1 MRIFNSKK
9 ISMAVLVCAFI
20 SMASLYQNCTASGP
34 ITFKSLAMSG
44 GGNGEGYE
52 GKLSIYSYTSPT
64 SPCTDLDNNGKPLP
78 NSQIFHYSSQNLKL
92 VRETCKDITPVQIN
106 PNSVQITNGG
116 NTIIYQG
123 LDYLAPDRGD
133 FAVVKAQCPTGMVE
147 KPTAQRV
154 NLFQDSQFVSGDNVF
169 KFDSGWW
176 IQDGIAT
183 TQVGSLA
190 GLPSWTIYRNSTT
203 SDYWKRATQPVTI
216 AAGKMYSYT
225 FLARKGTIDKA
236 GLFLYQC
243 GVQPCNPRQINIVVS
258 FDLTQKTYA
267 VVDSTGDA
275 NFKVSMR
282 PLGDATII
290 TVYFTPSGVTEIL
303 DGGVMPYDSTNTNYY
318 APMGDAIEAT
328 AFQLEDVSNYC
339 Q

>member
-1 MRIFNSKK
+1 VRFLKSRPASQALLFVAFFAM
-9 ISMAVLVCAFI
+9 VL
-20 SMASLYQNCTASGP
+20 SYQNCTSGST
-34 ITFKSLAMSG
+34 ITFKSFASSG

-52 GKLSIYSYTSPT
+52 GKLAIYSYTSPT
-64 SPCTDLDNNGKPLP
+64 EPCADLDNSGKPLP

-92 VRETCKDITPVQIN
+92 VRKTCKDITPIQIDPNAVQI
-106 PNSVQITNGG
+106 SNGG
-116 NTIIYQG
+116 NTITFGG

-133 FAVVKAQCPTGMVE
+133 FAVVKAQCPTGMTPKANPV
-147 KPTAQRV
+147 RV
-154 NLFQDSQFVSGDNVF
+154 NLFQDSQFVTGDNVF
-169 KFDSGWW
+169 KVDSGWW

-183 TQVGSLA
+183 TQIGSLA
-190 GLPSWTIYRNSTT
+190 GLPAWTIFRNTTT

-216 AAGKMYSYT
+216 PAGKMYSYT

-243 GVQPCNPRQINIVVS
+243 GVQPCNPRQINIVLS
-258 FDLTQKTYA
+258 FDLTQQTFA
-267 VVDSTGDA
+267 VVDSTGDP
-275 NFKVSMR
+275 NFKATMR

-290 TVYFTPSGVTEIL
+290 TVYFTPTGVTDIL

-318 APMGDAIEAT
+318 APMGDAIQAT
-328 AFQLEDVSNYC
+328 AFQLEEVSQYC